1 MITTKDYY
9 AEVIKLVKSK
19 IHGFGEKEVRTP
31 DGFSTAFTKKNSVFT
46 IEYSELA
53 KEVKVIFECKIEIYN
68 KSTDDITQKI
78 TTTERDVRYNSIKL
92 KKNFD
97 VEYDD
102 IDVATKAINNY
113 FKKLPKEITESYFSI
128 LDTINET
135 MFLNR
140 LQSVTY
146 DKVKNAFFA
155 NYLAA
160 LTLIRL
166 QDLKGLMM
174 INDPAHS
181 KLTRFS
187 DSMSDVNFWGRAM
200 FYPNEHEVKS
210 RLANYEPCDLK
221 ILDARIQKMMK
232 VPLTSPEQ
240 IDWDDAIG
248 SLLLLKHRCKLNSS
262 YFNNIVYALH
272 KWDSINDSA
281 KKRALNQ
288 AFMYLMQSDPHT
300 KILDRMRV
308 LSSSTMVGGL
318 NKVAQRIIG
327 FRKLS
332 EDGEGAGTSVG
343 AIASTSGA
351 NAIVAGKGA
360 GSQGS
365 SEPVQNIQD
374 VLAGLYKLK
383 KKSPYQV
390 TKKSGKVFKDGKV
403 IKRKVKT
410 FVARKFKAPDY
421 MRAVKK
427 QGEK

>member
-1 MITTKDYY
+1 M
-9 AEVIKLVKSK
+9 S
-19 IHGFGEKEVRTP
+19 
-31 DGFSTAFTKKNSVFT
+31 
-46 IEYSELA
+46 
-53 KEVKVIFECKIEIYN
+53 
-68 KSTDDITQKI
+68 
-78 TTTERDVRYNSIKL
+78 
-92 KKNFD
+92 
-97 VEYDD
+97 
-102 IDVATKAINNY
+102 
-113 FKKLPKEITESYFSI
+113 SI

-135 MFLNR
+135 MHLNR
-140 LQSVTY
+140 LQGITY
-146 DKVKNAFFA
+146 EKVKNSFFS

-160 LTLIRL
+160 LVLLRL

-174 INDPAHS
+174 INDPHHS

-187 DSMSDVNFWGRAM
+187 DHMSDVNFWARAL
-200 FYPNEHEVKS
+200 FYPHDHEVKT
-210 RLANYEPCDLK
+210 RLVDCPSPKEGLK
-221 ILDARIQKMMK
+221 VVDARVQKMMK
-232 VPLTSPEQ
+232 VPLTAPDQVHWEE
-240 IDWDDAIG
+240 ALG
-248 SLLLLKHRCKLNSS
+248 SLLLLKHRCRLNSS

-300 KILDRMRV
+300 KILDRMRA

-421 MRAVKK
+421 MRAVKTK
-427 QGEK
+427 GEK